1 MTSTTPTK
9 AAAAKPVAKKTTAKK
24 TTAKKTAPSKAAAA
38 AKKLAA
44 PPAAAKKT
52 AAKTSTAPRAGDVLT
67 QHIAEVFAK
76 LPKGTFLKVAEI
88 AAVRTKSFPNEGT
101 RPSSQTISGRC
112 RDDRM
117 PEGIKGTT
125 GPRGAKK
132 L

>member
-9 AAAAKPVAKKTTAKK
+9 TAAAKPVAKKTTAKK
-24 TTAKKTAPSKAAAA
+24 AAPSKAAAA

-44 PPAAAKKT
+44 PPAAKKT
-52 AAKTSTAPRAGDVLT
+52 AAKKSTAPRAGDVLT